1 MSHPPL
7 PLAGEG
13 WGEAVSKQRAATAR
27 TDRRMVSLLNKPYGV
42 LCQFTDRSIPPK
54 PTLADFVRQNL
65 LALFAKGAKPVI
77 GRKGVDH
84 WILKDDYGTTPAQMA
99 DAVIEEWRA
108 SGAKD
113 PKPYDSLW
121 FALPKMYEELP

>member
-1 MSHPPL
+1 MKNEPRHRDTGGTI
-7 PLAGEG
+7 GEYASAAAEELEIDAVG
-13 WGEAVSKQRAATAR
+13 LWQIVPVGRNDFGLDGES
-27 TDRRMVSLLNKPYGV
+27 
-42 LCQFTDRSIPPK
+42 
-54 PTLADFVRQNL
+54 LADFVRQNL